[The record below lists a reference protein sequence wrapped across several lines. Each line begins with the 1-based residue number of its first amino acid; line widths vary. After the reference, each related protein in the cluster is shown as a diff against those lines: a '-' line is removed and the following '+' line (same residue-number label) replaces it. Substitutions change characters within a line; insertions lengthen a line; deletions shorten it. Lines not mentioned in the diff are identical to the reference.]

1 MATTREHELDH
12 DRDTEQGV
20 RHTLSREESRAMF
33 DREAQHRLGI
43 TGEEF
48 LRRWD
53 AGEYRDIPDTPEGWR
68 VMDVVFLLP
77 FVRRVPRVS

>member
-1 MATTREHELDH
+1 MATTHQHERDH
-12 DRDTEQGV
+12 DIQEEPQY
-20 RHTLSREESRAMF
+20 TLSPEESLAMF